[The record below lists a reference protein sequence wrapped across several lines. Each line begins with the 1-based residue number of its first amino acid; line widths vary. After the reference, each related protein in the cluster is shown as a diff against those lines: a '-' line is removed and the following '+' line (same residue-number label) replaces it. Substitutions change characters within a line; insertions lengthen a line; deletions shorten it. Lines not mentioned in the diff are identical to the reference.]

1 MSPWPQPS
9 YRLLWLGDGGLDEDK
24 IYVGV
29 AELGPDPLA
38 ALRALRVQYV
48 VLKRYNVADPVVA
61 PLADALARGARR
73 VATVSPYRD
82 DVAADTA
89 AAAPFLHNADRPSTR
104 GWPGPAN
111 RGHLPARMTST
122 PASVA
127 AASTPT
133 LSLVVPVFN
142 EAQRLEAT
150 LPRFV
155 AWLSDAP
162 FSSELVV
169 VDDGSVDGTAALAA
183 QLLAA
188 GVGRVLREPH
198 RGKGGAVRA
207 GMLAAQGRYRVFMDV
222 DLATPLEFVTP
233 CLSRLQNGVDVV
245 IGSRRV
251 AAAEIEQH
259 QAPLREFLGLGLLPV
274 VVYSQRRPSLGL
286 HLWLQGV
293 LR

>member
-1 MSPWPQPS
+1 M
-9 YRLLWLGDGGLDEDK
+9 
-24 IYVGV
+24 
-29 AELGPDPLA
+29 A
-38 ALRALRVQYV
+38 
-48 VLKRYNVADPVVA
+48 
-61 PLADALARGARR
+61 
-73 VATVSPYRD
+73 
-82 DVAADTA
+82 
-89 AAAPFLHNADRPSTR
+89 F
-104 GWPGPAN
+104 
-111 RGHLPARMTST
+111 
-122 PASVA
+122 
-127 AASTPT
+127 
-133 LSLVVPVFN
+133 
-142 EAQRLEAT
+142 
-150 LPRFV
+150 
-155 AWLSDAP
+155 DAP

-259 QAPLREFLGLGLLPV
+259 QAPLREFLGRGFSLLSRTVSGVQVSDFTCGFKGFSAEAATAIFSRLRVVNWSFDTELLFLATRLGLRIEELPV
-274 VVYSQRRPSLGL
+274 RWRDDARTKVRIGRDIVGSLSGL
-286 HLWLQGV
+286 LAIRVNQLTGRYR
-293 LR
+293 LPR